1 MESFGERIR
10 ELRKERGITNYEMA
24 MRLGI
29 SRNTLT
35 NWERGEKEP
44 HSVEIL
50 EEMAKVLNVP
60 LEILLTDEKAVDLEN
75 NPAILSLKKRVTRL
89 ESICRNIV
97 TAGRAGKI

>member
-10 ELRKERGITNYEMA
+10 ELRKERGITSYEMA
-24 MRLGI
+24 TRLGI

-97 TAGRAGKI
+97 NAGRAGRI